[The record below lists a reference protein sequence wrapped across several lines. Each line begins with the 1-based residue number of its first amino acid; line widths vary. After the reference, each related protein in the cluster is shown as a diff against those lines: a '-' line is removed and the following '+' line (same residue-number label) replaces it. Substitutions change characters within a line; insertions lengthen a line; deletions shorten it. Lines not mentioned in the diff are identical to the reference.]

1 MISMKS
7 IYLEVFHYVTM
18 DVENIK
24 WNILKVR
31 QFNNSDR
38 NNEEELWTD

>member
-18 DVENIK
+18 DVKNIK
-24 WNILKVR
+24 LNILKVK
-31 QFNNSDR
+31 QFDISDR
-38 NNEEELWTD
+38 NNEEEL